1 MRFATLA
8 CFVCLAGCT
17 PPASS
22 NGDLGTG
29 GGTGGP
35 HGGGPGGG
43 GNWLTGMGGVLVN
56 APDGADFEVRAS
68 GGPDLYALFCVG
80 DQHGWAAGAE
90 GTLMTTLD
98 GGASW
103 LPRATGVDVTLRA
116 VAFADFSTGVAV
128 GDDGALV
135 RSVDGGESWMRV
147 DAASVGLRAA
157 AISAGG
163 AAWVVGEAG
172 TVLRSRDGGASFTRV
187 SGLPNVELTGV
198 RFASDAQRGFVSA
211 ADGTLWRSLD
221 GGAHFTQVGRASQP
235 LAGLSVTRDGSRVVA
250 VGASGVILRSID
262 GGDHVTELSGNTSL
276 DLSAVGF
283 ADGAPDHGLAIGQH
297 GTILRTTDGGATW
310 DAVPSP
316 SQADYT
322 AVEDF

>member
-1 MRFATLA
+1 MRVALLA
-8 CFVCLAGCT
+8 GFICLAGCT
-17 PPASS
+17 PPTSTS
-22 NGDLGTG
+22 GDLGPGGTG
-29 GGTGGP
+29 GGSGGP
-35 HGGGPGGG
+35 HPGGG

-56 APDGADFEVRAS
+56 APDGNDFEVRAS

-103 LPRATGVDVTLRA
+103 VPRATGVEGTLRA

-135 RSVDGGESWMRV
+135 RSVDGGESWMKV
-147 DAASVGLRAA
+147 DAPSVGLHAA

-163 AAWVVGEAG
+163 AAWVVGDAG

-187 SGLPNVELTGV
+187 SGLPNIELTGV
-198 RFASDAQRGFVSA
+198 RFATDAQRGFVSS

-221 GGAHFTQVGRASQP
+221 GGAHFTQIAHASQP

-250 VGASGVILRSID
+250 VGASGAILRSVD

-283 ADGAPDHGLAIGQH
+283 ADDAPDQGLAIGQH
-297 GTILRTTDGGATW
+297 GTILRSTDGGLTW
-310 DAVPSP
+310 EAVPSP